1 MATYVILSTMEN
13 GNLSSPGD
21 FTNRASEVNNKI
33 KQECPN
39 VTWVDSYCLMGPYDV
54 LDIVE
59 SDKPE
64 EVQKAAMI
72 IRVYGHAKT
81 QTFAATKW
89 DDFINALK

>member
-1 MATYVILSTMEN
+1 MATYVILSTMETDTLN
-13 GNLSSPGD
+13 SPGD
-21 FTNRASEVNNKI
+21 FTKRASEVNEKI

-39 VTWVDSYCLMGPYDV
+39 VSWVDSYCLMGPYDV

-59 SDKPE
+59 SSKPE

-81 QTFAATKW
+81 HTFAATKW
-89 DDFINALK
+89 DDFIDVLK